1 MRSTGSS
8 ASDKTPKASAAGE
21 GMADE
26 ASRKEILFFSLSGAA
41 NAFVSGAVALLGS
54 MLMLVYKIDP
64 LIVGMVMALVTV
76 ATVFADPVLAH
87 LSDNARFKMGR
98 RLPFMLVFGILLG
111 IVLPL
116 GVYFFPH
123 SSKVELN
130 TPLIPKDAV
139 SENALVEF
147 GRMLTAYDVPKTKL
161 LIAPIKEEGGGA
173 LPPGAKDLL
182 LRSVRKM
189 NSPISAV
196 LSTSE
201 SHAQGLM
208 VDLSIRGFNGRE
220 ADSELV
226 AAAGTGFA
234 LSLNVGDERNRV
246 ERQVSIADAGS
257 AGQEKRSLS
266 QWISDVS
273 RNESVRMEVR
283 YTGDGV
289 DGRNLHIARRG
300 SYRAV
305 VYAAEI
311 ALIESLGERFK
322 LPYWRILPQGTVAD
336 PAVKQRIRQTLPTD
350 REAYLPQL
358 KALAYA
364 SGYSMDLKSRSLSS
378 AEEKI
383 LAQLSSSLKA
393 GSERD
398 LYLKLWEEADFNKG
412 GSRLSLYHNPPS
424 ITKKDDGVWSSIAS
438 GLKVWNKVSGEDRR
452 IVIYVLLFFIVKF
465 WIHSGF
471 SAPAYALSLELA
483 PSYHGRTRVITY
495 TTVCAKIVMFTAPWW
510 GVFCFL
516 PLFTTAV
523 HGVFLLTLFGSIL
536 LTVSVILTFFNC
548 KERTKIDRSTK
559 KKPLFRTFKEIGSNI
574 HFWKI
579 CGIYL
584 IVGNS
589 LGIFNVVGM
598 MISTYY
604 VFKGDLLVG
613 ASYGAMIGTMTSLI
627 CLAGVPVMNWMCRRF
642 EKHNAMR
649 FALCMMVIGC
659 ILKWWCY
666 DPKHPEYQ
674 FILPFFF
681 SFGISGLMLVLGSMM
696 GDVTDVDELRCG
708 TRREGMFGAV
718 SALVQR
724 WIGIFGTVAGG
735 AMVSISGFHIEAG
748 PDQATGVFTFMRILF
763 SFFPGILL
771 CSCFLILWRY
781 PLTEER
787 MKEIKAELA
796 RRHSEKAGS

>member
-1 MRSTGSS
+1 M
-8 ASDKTPKASAAGE
+8 
-21 GMADE
+21 
-26 ASRKEILFFSLSGAA
+26 IFFSLSGAA
-41 NAFVSGAVALLGS
+41 DAFVSGSVAMLGS

-64 LIVGMVMALVTV
+64 LIVGMMMALVTV

-87 LSDNARFKMGR
+87 LTDNARFKMGR
-98 RLPFMLVFGILLG
+98 RLPFMLVFGLLLG

-116 GVYFFPH
+116 GIYFFPH

-139 SENALVEF
+139 SENALVDF

-161 LIAPIKEEGGGA
+161 LIAPIKVEGGEP
-173 LPPGAKDLL
+173 LPAATKDLL
-182 LRSVRKM
+182 LRSVKKM

-196 LSTSE
+196 LSTPE
-201 SHAQGLM
+201 ANAQGLA
-208 VDLSIRGFNGRE
+208 VDLSIHGFKGRV
-220 ADSELV
+220 ADPEPA
-226 AAAGTGFA
+226 AAAGTTFA
-234 LSLNVGDERNRV
+234 LSLAVGPEGNRMD
-246 ERQVSIADAGS
+246 RQVSVAEAGS
-257 AGQEKRSLS
+257 TSQEKRSIS
-266 QWISDVS
+266 QWISDVT
-273 RNESVRMEVR
+273 RNESARVELR
-283 YTGDGV
+283 YAGSGM

-305 VYAAEI
+305 VYASEI
-311 ALIESLGERFK
+311 ALIESLGEWFK
-322 LPYWRILPQGTVAD
+322 LPYWRVLPQGTVVD
-336 PAVKQRIRQTLPTD
+336 PAVKQRTREALPTD
-350 REAYLPQL
+350 RVAYLPQL

-364 SGYSMDLKSRSLSS
+364 SGYSMDLKSANLSS
-378 AEEKI
+378 TEEKN
-383 LAQLSSSLKA
+383 LAELSSSLKA

-398 LYLKLWEEADFNKG
+398 LYLKLWEEADFSKG
-412 GSRLSLYHNPPS
+412 SSRLSLYHNPLS
-424 ITKKDDGVWSSIAS
+424 ITKKDDGIWSSIIS
-438 GLKVWNKVSGEDRR
+438 GLKVWDKVSAEDRG

-495 TTVCAKIVMFTAPWW
+495 KTVCTKIVMFTAPWW
-510 GVFCFL
+510 GMFCFL
-516 PLFTTAV
+516 PWFTTAV
-523 HGVFLLTLFGSIL
+523 QGVFRLTLFGSFL
-536 LTVSVILTFFNC
+536 LVVSVFLTVFNC
-548 KERTKIDRSTK
+548 KERTKIDRTTK
-559 KKPLFRTFKEIGSNI
+559 KIPLLRTFKEIGSNI

-579 CGIYL
+579 CGINL

-589 LGIFNVVGM
+589 IGLFGVVGTM
-598 MISTYY
+598 VGTYY

-613 ASYGAMIGTMTSLI
+613 ASYGAVIGTMTSFI
-627 CLAGVPVMNWMCRRF
+627 TMAGIPFMNWMCRRF

-649 FALCMMVIGC
+649 FALSMMIIGC

-666 DPKHPEYQ
+666 DPAHPEYQ

-718 SALVQR
+718 SALVLR
-724 WIGIFGTVAGG
+724 WLGVFGTVAGG
-735 AMVSISGFHIEAG
+735 ALVSISGFHIEAG
-748 PDQATGVFTFMRILF
+748 PDQAPGVFTLMRILF
-763 SFFPGILL
+763 SIVPGILL
-771 CSCFLILWRY
+771 CLCFLILWRY

-787 MKEIKAELA
+787 MKQIKEELA
-796 RRHSEKAGS
+796 RRHNKNVEASIL